1 MVTELVRL
9 DFDGSPVPALG
20 VPVRT
25 VDLSHVHG
33 TRYATERDT
42 FDGLGASLADVP
54 LDTVLLGSGDFHH
67 HALHGL
73 FRKRDPFSLVLFDNH
88 ADLGPSDVIT
98 CGAWVEAALAIE
110 ALAAVLLV
118 GCEPS
123 TLVGVKAPLE
133 RVAWVPLDNDVIRGV
148 RTTVSLRS
156 GGLPNA
162 LAELP
167 TRRVHVSIDKDVLH
181 PDDATTGWSHG
192 GMRLNELIASLVE
205 VARGCVIESFD
216 LCGDAPLSPVD
227 RLSPSGIA
235 AMERNAK
242 ADRAI
247 LDQLLAASAR

>member
-1 MVTELVRL
+1 MTPELVRL
-9 DFDGSPVPALG
+9 DFDGSPAPALG
-20 VPVRT
+20 HPVRSI
-25 VDLSHVHG
+25 DLSHVHG

-42 FDGLGASLADVP
+42 FDALRDTLAAVP

-73 FRKRDPFSLVLFDNH
+73 LRKREPFSLVLFDNH

-98 CGAWVEAALAIE
+98 CGAWVEAALAIP

-118 GCEPS
+118 ACEAS

-148 RTTVSLRS
+148 RTTVSLRA
-156 GGLPNA
+156 GGLAQA
-162 LAELP
+162 LDDLP

-192 GMRLNELIASLVE
+192 GMRLEELIGALGE
-205 VARGCVIESFD
+205 VARRCVIESFD

-227 RLSPSGIA
+227 RLSPAGIA
-235 AMERNAK
+235 VMERNTR

-247 LDQLLAASAR
+247 LDQLLGASAR